1 MSPPPSATDLSLTRI
16 TDVHI
21 HIQPWRELKPPVLEV
36 MWRGKEV
43 ERDRMIQIMDDPRA
57 LLDVMDR
64 AGVWR
69 AGLANYPSPHAMGFT
84 DATHAFARTY
94 AQADPERLPPSW
106 RRQPRCTTNAACRGE
121 RLAGLGV
128 RPGTTRP

>member
-1 MSPPPSATDLSLTRI
+1 MSRPPSATDLSLTRI

-57 LLDVMDR
+57 LLEVMDR

-69 AGLANYPSPHAMGFT
+69 AGPVNYSSADVTGFT
-84 DATHAFARTY
+84 DVTNAFAAYDGR
-94 AQADPERLPPSW
+94 AHGARM
-106 RRQPRCTTNAACRGE
+106 
-121 RLAGLGV
+121 
-128 RPGTTRP
+128 